1 MDTTLPGETAQVTR
15 WTPSRK
21 AEVLARI
28 RSGRLTPAQAEA
40 RYGIS
45 AEELHQWERL
55 EATHG
60 QRGLRTT
67 KIQEIGRG

>member
-1 MDTTLPGETAQVTR
+1 MAITLPGDAAQVTR
-15 WTPSRK
+15 WTPGRK

-67 KIQEIGRG
+67 KIQQVRHG